1 METYPRPM
9 EELEYT
15 IGYDFR
21 NRSHLERA
29 LTHSTYSNESG
40 APNHHLMCNER
51 LEFLGDSVLS
61 IITSEFLFE
70 HFKDCPEGDLT
81 RMRADVVC
89 ERALA
94 KYAEKIHLGDY
105 LLLGRGEDRNGG
117 RNNRSIIADAFEA
130 LLAAMYL
137 DAGKVQVSE
146 FLLPFIRDEIDE
158 LKPGGFFGDFK
169 TRLQQFVQQNEGD
182 FLEYKTVG
190 ESGPDHR
197 KVFEVNAMLNGNV
210 IGRGKGNSKRA
221 AEQKAAQDALI
232 LFGMEKE

>member
-1 METYPRPM
+1 MQTYPRPM

-15 IGYDFR
+15 IGYDFH
-21 NRSHLERA
+21 NRSYLERA

-94 KYAEKIHLGDY
+94 KYAEKIELGKY
-105 LLLGRGEDRNGG
+105 LLMGRGEDRNGG
-117 RNNRSIIADAFEA
+117 RTNRSIIADAFEA

-137 DAGKVQVSE
+137 DAGKLQVTE
-146 FLLPFIRDEIDE
+146 FLLPFIREEINV
-158 LKPGGFFGDFK
+158 LKPGGFFGDYK

-182 FLEYKTVG
+182 FLEYKTVK
-190 ESGPDHR
+190 ESGPDHK
-197 KVFEVNAMLNGNV
+197 KVFEVNAMLNGNI
-210 IGRGKGNSKRA
+210 IGRGKGGSKRA

-232 LFGMEKE
+232 LFGIEKE